1 MPTDARPQLLVVTW
15 FYRHQPGLSIYVA
28 RLKAL
33 ARHARITLVC
43 RSPDD
48 APRLGLS
55 DLPVHVIDTPGEGH
69 LDIASYC
76 FKVTRLIRAQARP
89 VPMPVMLLSSHLS
102 MCALGLR
109 GHAVAIYWNEMP
121 SHYFWHVRFNKIKGI
136 VPTLLRWL
144 TYRGARRA
152 DLVMPISPFM
162 QQDLM
167 AHGRSADATPVIPMG
182 VYGAALQSGAQPA
195 RASASLDPA
204 NPGQLEMV
212 YAGTLTD
219 ERGKEE
225 LLSGVLIALK
235 NGAAVRL
242 TLVGITT
249 AQQAEIA
256 ARFGE
261 AGQGQALRMYGVL
274 PHDEA
279 MRIVRDSDVGVT
291 LLQPQP
297 HFHFNPPIKIFELLA
312 NGVPTIYNDI
322 RTLSS
327 YLVDRQTG
335 ILTELSG
342 DGVAQAIAWCA
353 AHPETMRAM
362 RAQCRRAG
370 EPYLWEKVEPLF
382 LAHLRGIRMLPAEVV
397 SHAGATE
404 RQVVSSDS

>member
-1 MPTDARPQLLVVTW
+1 MPTDARPPLLVVTW

-33 ARHARITLVC
+33 ARHARITLIC

-48 APRLGLS
+48 ARRLGLS

-102 MCALGLR
+102 MCALRLR

-162 QQDLM
+162 QQDLLD
-167 AHGRSADATPVIPMG
+167 HGCRADATPVIPMG
-182 VYGAALQSGAQPA
+182 VYGQALQSGAPTA
-195 RASASLDPA
+195 RLADLASQ
-204 NPGQLEMV
+204 GRLELV

-235 NGAAVRL
+235 NGTAVRL
-242 TLVGITT
+242 TLVGITA

-261 AGQGQALRMYGVL
+261 AGQARSLRLYGVV

-297 HFHFNPPIKIFELLA
+297 HFQFNPPIKIFELLA

-335 ILTELSG
+335 IRAELNG
-342 DGVAQAIAWCA
+342 EGVARAIAWCA
-353 AHPETMRAM
+353 AHPEAVQAM
-362 RAQCRRAG
+362 REHCRRAG
-370 EPYLWEKVEPLF
+370 EPYLWEKIEPLF
-382 LAHLRGIRMLPAEVV
+382 LAHLRRIHMLPAEVV
-397 SHAGATE
+397 SHAGAAE